1 MKLSEVGN
9 TLAYRVNH
17 DLLPKITTLD
27 LGEIKQYLVQ
37 TFYDPKI
44 SMAKETRTKY
54 KKELDSINT
63 LVKLQFWVYNL
74 ALKTSG
80 DGVI

>member
-1 MKLSEVGN
+1 MKLSDVEN

-17 DLLPKITTLD
+17 DLLSKVANLN
-27 LGEIKQYLVQ
+27 LEEIKQYLF
-37 TFYDPKI
+37 TILEDPKI
-44 SMAKETRTKY
+44 SMASGTRIKY
-54 KKELDSINT
+54 KKEIDKINN
-63 LVKLQFWVYNL
+63 LVKLQSWVYNL